1 MEQTLASVAA
11 SALSVLTPYLVK
23 GADEF
28 ARAAGEAAL
37 DKAKGI
43 LGVLKAKWAG
53 DDYAAGTLARYEA
66 QPERYRPAVEDVLT
80 EQLAKDQE
88 LAAAIRKQLAEIGP
102 TLQIIQKLD
111 RGENVTGLEADELAS
126 GRVSVTQE
134 IKEAKDVR
142 GATIKRI
149 G

>member
-1 MEQTLASVAA
+1 VDQTLASVAA
-11 SALSVLTPYLVK
+11 SALTVLTPYLVK

-28 ARAAGEAAL
+28 ARAAGDVAL
-37 DKAKGI
+37 EKAKGL
-43 LGVLKAKWAG
+43 LGVLKARWAG
-53 DDYAAGTLARYEA
+53 NESAASTLARYEA
-66 QPERYRPAVEDVLT
+66 QPERYRPFVEDVLT
-80 EQLAKDQE
+80 EQLAQDKD

-102 TLQIIQKLD
+102 SLQIIQKMD

-126 GRVSVTQE
+126 GRVTITQE